1 MSRSALVTDRVAALV
16 AGVLMLGVGALAIV
30 WWSGRWSA
38 LPDQI
43 DAGGLLA
50 VLGQPWWPWVAGIA
64 GLALLVLGVWW
75 LAAHLRSQK
84 VGRMALP
91 GSSQEG
97 KLTADARPVAKAA
110 GEVLGTVRGVRSSRA
125 SISHDRG
132 QIVARLT
139 ATIDPDAD
147 LRQVAEAADRVSA
160 DLRQVLGRED
170 ISCLVQL
177 KVSSRPGSL
186 ARVD

>member
-1 MSRSALVTDRVAALV
+1 VSRSALAADRVAALIA
-16 AGVLMLGVGALAIV
+16 AGLVLGLGVLAIV

-50 VLGQPWWPWVAGIA
+50 VLGQPWWPWAA
-64 GLALLVLGVWW
+64 GLAGLGLVVLGVWW

-91 GSSQEG
+91 GSSQAG
-97 KLTADARPVAKAA
+97 RLTADARTVAKAA
-110 GEVLGTVRGVRSSRA
+110 GEVLGNVRGVRSSRA
-125 SISHDRG
+125 TISHDRG

-139 ATIDPDAD
+139 ATLDPDAD
-147 LRQVAEAADRVSA
+147 LRLVADAADRVSA

>member
-1 MSRSALVTDRVAALV
+1 VLAADRVAALV
-16 AGVLMLGVGALAIV
+16 AAVLMLGLGLLAIV
-30 WWSGRWSA
+30 WWSGRWSV

-43 DAGGLLA
+43 DAGELLGG
-50 VLGQPWWPWVAGIA
+50 LGQPWWPWVAGIA
-64 GLALLVLGVWW
+64 GLGLVTLGVWW

-84 VGRMALP
+84 VGRLALP
-91 GSSQEG
+91 GSSKEG
-97 KLTADARPVAKAA
+97 RLTADARPVAKAA
-110 GEVLGTVRGVRSSRA
+110 GEALGKVRGVRSSRA
-125 SISHDRG
+125 TISHGRG

-147 LRQVAEAADRVSA
+147 LRLVAEAADRVSA

-170 ISCLVQL
+170 VSCLVQL
-177 KVSSRPGSL
+177 KVSSRTSSL

>member
-16 AGVLMLGVGALAIV
+16 AGVLMLALGVLAIV

-43 DAGGLLA
+43 DAGGLRDL
-50 VLGQPWWPWVAGIA
+50 LGQPWWPWAAGLA

-125 SISHDRG
+125 TISHDRG

-139 ATIDPDAD
+139 ATLDPDAD
-147 LRQVAEAADRVSA
+147 LRLVADAADRVSA

-170 ISCLVQL
+170 ISCLFQL